1 MQHIIIAI
9 PGRSNFKINAQVIT
23 VTTSWLS
30 LSFTFAILRQ
40 MIKGDE
46 AAESNSV
53 LEVIGELE
61 DEEMVQK
68 EEKNKVLKEDTAVEW
83 QWIQIMLTICPRVV
97 TLALC
102 ISLVYVW
109 PVNIFCISLF
119 STELLFW
126 VLFMFDIFSD
136 LDLEIRTLADL
147 SELSRSGMKIIFT
160 GVSLSLGF
168 SVMLFLLEESPFDYI
183 SQCMCLVG
191 ENMVFILFWYF
202 FTLDPDVW
210 YHNAAIT
217 FVTVGT
223 ILPLITRYLH
233 LKYQKGKK
241 NISSR
246 D

>member
-1 MQHIIIAI
+1 
-9 PGRSNFKINAQVIT
+9 
-23 VTTSWLS
+23 
-30 LSFTFAILRQ
+30 
-40 MIKGDE
+40 
-46 AAESNSV
+46 
-53 LEVIGELE
+53 
-61 DEEMVQK
+61 
-68 EEKNKVLKEDTAVEW
+68 
-83 QWIQIMLTICPRVV
+83 
-97 TLALC
+97 
-102 ISLVYVW
+102 
-109 PVNIFCISLF
+109 
-119 STELLFW
+119 
-126 VLFMFDIFSD
+126 MFDIFSD

-183 SQCMCLVG
+183 FQCMCLVG

-223 ILPLITRYLH
+223 ILSLITRYLH

-241 NISSR
+241 EHQLTRLNMS
-246 D
+246 